1 MNLRC
6 KINFIPEWCVGHPVD
21 SSDDD
26 EVDFSVPYMKFI
38 PPGSLREEMHLSW
51 SLDNVHRVVVRVDS
65 TLLVWQRRE
74 GVVVHGK
81 QAEAVPLRNV
91 HDDSAWLKD
100 DGCTPWSLER
110 NYHVVPRSFQGVSW
124 GCVEN
129 GRWALLLFLA
139 GTARQQIVAKCGQQS
154 HC

>member
-1 MNLRC
+1 
-6 KINFIPEWCVGHPVD
+6 
-21 SSDDD
+21 
-26 EVDFSVPYMKFI
+26 MKFI

-81 QAEAVPLRNV
+81 QTEAVPLRNV

-110 NYHVVPRSFQGVSW
+110 NYHVLQPEPCLLYTSMCIRDRERGSLPATFCSEQG
-124 GCVEN
+124 
-129 GRWALLLFLA
+129 
-139 GTARQQIVAKCGQQS
+139 
-154 HC
+154 